1 MDMLH
6 TLTLGDVARENS
18 RSRPQVTAVVDGDIR
33 LTYEELDARV
43 DQLASA
49 MGAEGVGSGDRILW
63 IGQNS
68 FRILECLLAAA
79 RVGAALCPV
88 NWRQTTQELEF
99 VIEDFEPA
107 LVVWERGEGPD
118 LAADLRSSGPT
129 GTRWVQTDGEA
140 ETGYEA
146 WINGS
151 AQAPGDH
158 DVNPASP
165 CLALYTAA
173 FSGKPSAAMLSH
185 SAILSHN
192 LSLALMRQIEPGF
205 VYLNAGPLFHIGT
218 MMFCTAT
225 FHLGGTNV
233 FMPAFDPVKACE
245 LIEAE
250 QCQAMLL
257 FPPMPEQM
265 AEANKDRQFD
275 LTSLRAP
282 AGTDTWNE
290 MITVDQTPWGRALGG
305 YGQSEVAGMLTL
317 AGLGIG
323 AAGTHGRPSPFVQVR
338 IVDPNGNELPREE
351 VGEITA
357 RGLHVM
363 TGYHNRPELN
373 AAKQHDGWHHTGD
386 LGRREKDG
394 TISFIGP
401 KLRMIKSGGENVYPA
416 EVEACLR
423 THADVADC
431 AVIGIPDEQW
441 GQVVAA
447 IVVPA
452 DGREI
457 SEEDLV
463 EHCRQRIASYKKP
476 RTVIVVDSIPRRG
489 FTPDYDQLDEK
500 FGGGGYPI
508 Y

>member
-1 MDMLH
+1 MDLLH
-6 TLTLGDVARENS
+6 TLTLSDVARENG
-18 RSRPQVTAVVDGDIR
+18 RSRPNVTAIVDGRRR
-33 LTYEELDARV
+33 LSYEELDARV
-43 DQLASA
+43 DQVAGA
-49 MGAEGVGSGDRILW
+49 MSSSGVGSGDRVMW
-63 IGQNS
+63 IGRNS

-79 RVGAALCPV
+79 RLGAVLCPV
-88 NWRQTTQELEF
+88 NWRQTTEELAF
-99 VIEDFEPA
+99 IVEDFAPA
-107 LVVWERGEGPD
+107 VVVWERGDGPD
-118 LAADLRSSGPT
+118 LASDLASVSPPGARWLQVDGPS
-129 GTRWVQTDGEA
+129 D
-140 ETGYEA
+140 YEA
-146 WINGS
+146 WIADCEQTS
-151 AQAPGDH
+151 KDLEV
-158 DVNPASP
+158 DPASP

-192 LSLALMRQIEPGF
+192 MGLALMRQIEPEF
-205 VYLNAGPLFHIGT
+205 TYLNAGPLFHVGT

-233 FMPAFDPVKACE
+233 FMPAFDPVEACR

-250 QCQAMLL
+250 RCQAMLL
-257 FPPMPEQM
+257 FPPMPDQM
-265 AEANKDRQFD
+265 VDANKDGHYD

-282 AGTDTWNE
+282 SGSDAWNA
-290 MITVDQTPWGRALGG
+290 MITIDQTPWGRALGG
-305 YGQSEVAGMLTL
+305 YGQSEVAGMLTFG
-317 AGLGIG
+317 GLGIG
-323 AAGTHGRPSPFVQVR
+323 ADGSHGRPSPLVQVR
-338 IVDPNGNELPREE
+338 IVDPDGNELPREE

-373 AAKQHDGWHHTGD
+373 AAKQRGGWHHTGD

-394 TISFIGP
+394 SISFIGP

-423 THADVADC
+423 THGGVADC
-431 AVIGIPDEQW
+431 AVIGIPDAQW

-447 IVVPA
+447 IIARA
-452 DGREI
+452 DGAQFSAAELI
-457 SEEDLV
+457 D
-463 EHCRQRIASYKKP
+463 HCRQHIAGYKKP
-476 RTVIVVDSIPRRG
+476 RTVVFVDSIPRQG
-489 FTPDYDQLDEK
+489 FNPDYDQLDEQ